1 MRQYAALANLIHKIF
16 VPPSKDRSK
25 NSQHAEKANAT
36 KIDEANQAKN
46 GLIILSNQNPNE
58 QKLDALLKGSDLKV
72 NLGGMPDASNEIS
85 QDNVNIDITL
95 RTQLGQ
101 APVLMLLF
109 TLNDEE
115 SQNIKLEDD
124 YSSRISIS
132 FEVGLN
138 GHISVVDTSGLCDDS
153 PSSNETKGEEQRSDN
168 QQDKKTELQT
178 KIARALEVSQ
188 DLGTLVEWVLQQ
200 RRA

>member
-1 MRQYAALANLIHKIF
+1 MRQYASLANLIHKIF
-16 VPPSKDRSK
+16 VPPSKDK
-25 NSQHAEKANAT
+25 NTNQQHTDKPNTTKPNEEKQE
-36 KIDEANQAKN
+36 KD

-58 QKLDALLKGSDLKV
+58 QKLDALLKGSD
-72 NLGGMPDASNEIS
+72 ASNDIS
-85 QDNVNIDITL
+85 HDNVNVDITL

-109 TLNDEE
+109 TLNDEDL
-115 SQNIKLEDD
+115 QNIKVGED
-124 YSSRISIS
+124 YSTRISIS

-138 GHISVVDTSGLCDDS
+138 GRISVVDSSGLCDDS
-153 PSSNETKGEEQRSDN
+153 PSSNEPKGEKQPSDT
-168 QQDKKTELQT
+168 QQNKKTELHT
-178 KIARALEVSQ
+178 RIARALEISQ